1 MTWCP
6 GLQSEG
12 FPGSSAGKTMCLQRR
27 RLWFNS
33 WVRKIS
39 WRRDRLPTPV
49 FLGSPGGSVS
59 KKSSCN
65 AGDLGL
71 IPGLG
76 RSPRGGHGNPLQYP
90 CLENPH
96 GQGNLVGCG
105 SRGRKESDTTERL
118 STAQHST
125 AQQREI
131 LLFQSCCWLLATH
144 HLKLMTCS
152 LPDIYHEKVCIL
164 SLVWRSDQA
173 RIIHGCEI

>member
-1 MTWCP
+1 MVACSSESRTGASWHEKWGFNFHMTWCP
-6 GLQSEG
+6 GLQSKG

-49 FLGSPGGSVS
+49 FLGSSGGSVS
-59 KKSSCN
+59 KESSCN

-71 IPGLG
+71 ISGLG
-76 RSPRGGHGNPLQYP
+76 RSPRGGHGNALPYS

-96 GQGNLVGCG
+96 GQGSLVGCG
-105 SRGRKESDTTERL
+105 SWGHKESDTTERL

-125 AQQREI
+125 AQHSKGK
-131 LLFQSCCWLLATH
+131 FYSFKAVAGYWLHT
-144 HLKLMTCS
+144 
-152 LPDIYHEKVCIL
+152 I
-164 SLVWRSDQA
+164 
-173 RIIHGCEI
+173 